1 MALKIILSSQVPAM
15 AAFGRMG
22 QFADYWPRH
31 HSVTWLLPNFISYY
45 ATKFFSSV
53 ILNGLLL
60 TPVPF
65 SLLFPDLHLDF
76 VKTTLLCSG
85 YAWMLPL
92 QKTFYTKYFWIS
104 NPLFL
109 FSTVFIMKLYHLS
122 IIYPVLAGVAQWIEY
137 RPANQRVAG
146 SIPSQGTCLGC
157 RPGPQYGAHQRQ
169 PATTCRWFSPS
180 FSLPSL
186 KINK

>member
-1 MALKIILSSQVPAM
+1 MGHNGNLFTYRLRRVCIPFEAKNREQSTVCVLTYPIQFHTNSSWHYLMALKIILSSQVPAM

-85 YAWMLPL
+85 YA
-92 QKTFYTKYFWIS
+92 
-104 NPLFL
+104 
-109 FSTVFIMKLYHLS
+109 
-122 IIYPVLAGVAQWIEY
+122 
-137 RPANQRVAG
+137 
-146 SIPSQGTCLGC
+146 
-157 RPGPQYGAHQRQ
+157 
-169 PATTCRWFSPS
+169 
-180 FSLPSL
+180 
-186 KINK
+186 